1 MVSRAEDTN
10 TDASAIGERS
20 GERAG
25 YIAHWGTTGSHGEHM
40 NAI

>member
-10 TDASAIGERS
+10 TNASAIGERS

-25 YIAHWGTTGSHGEHM
+25 YTLGNKLKPW
-40 NAI
+40 

>member
-10 TDASAIGERS
+10 TNASAIGERS

-25 YIAHWGTTGSHGEHM
+25 YTLGKK
-40 NAI
+40 